1 MACLDFER
9 GHFDSDA
16 TSGKL
21 SEMHFQRFLGTQ
33 VLDDD
38 ERMPGLMP
46 SPNRVMS
53 RCYMS
58 RRCASFNQ
66 GQISKAV

>member
-21 SEMHFQRFLGTQ
+21 TEMQFELFLGTQ

-38 ERMPGLMP
+38 KRMPGLMP
-46 SPNRVMS
+46 PNRVMS

-58 RRCASFNQ
+58 RRCAYFNQ
-66 GQISKAV
+66 RQIS

>member
-21 SEMHFQRFLGTQ
+21 TEMQFELFLGTQ

-38 ERMPGLMP
+38 ERMPGPMP
-46 SPNRVMS
+46 PNRVMS
-53 RCYMS
+53 RC
-58 RRCASFNQ
+58 
-66 GQISKAV
+66 

>member
-9 GHFDSDA
+9 GHYDSDA

-21 SEMHFQRFLGTQ
+21 SEMQFELFLM
-33 VLDDD
+33 LDDD
-38 ERMPGLMP
+38 ERMPGLIP
-46 SPNRVMS
+46 PPNRVMS

-58 RRCASFNQ
+58 WVC
-66 GQISKAV
+66 IL